1 MTDKKYMTDN
11 LIKVIDMK
19 KFLGVILGVAAVAA
33 CSKSGVEY
41 SEPGEIALNP
51 VNEVSKTKATTEG
64 TTFPQNN
71 IIGVFAYQ
79 QELPA
84 QSEAREFNDA
94 NVFLSNVQF
103 KKDVTN
109 WAGWNG
115 TAHQRYNWPRSGSI
129 LFAAYSPYREGDA
142 VTHAFSADG
151 NTVTKDELSGDF
163 TQPEDISKTVDF
175 LWSPVTSNSYNVGTV
190 NMEFKHAMAWI
201 TVMVRSND
209 TENTTIDVKNLTIS
223 GMNTKG
229 SFKTNKGDISWTL
242 SSEADDVKDIVA
254 YNSVSGQRVTDS
266 YTAVESTAN
275 GILVIP
281 QDITDD
287 MVLKLT
293 YTYKYNNGATPDP
306 ITTTRELALKNLED
320 NTTAHNAITRWENGK
335 HYIIEIQYGASNE
348 ILINPSV
355 TDWTSV
361 TASYTEGASASDT
374 APSTE

>member
-1 MTDKKYMTDN
+1 
-11 LIKVIDMK
+11 MK
-19 KFLGVILGVAAVAA
+19 KFLGIILGVAAVAA

-51 VNEVSKTKATTEG
+51 VNEVSKTRATTTG
-64 TTFPQNN
+64 TTFPQDN

-84 QSEAREFNDA
+84 QSEAKEFNDA
-94 NVFLSNVQF
+94 DVFLSNVQF
-103 KKDVTN
+103 KKDVAN

-115 TAHQRYNWPRSGSI
+115 TTHYRYNWPRSGSI
-129 LFAAYSPYREGDA
+129 LFAAYSPYIEGNTVA
-142 VTHAFSADG
+142 HSFAADG
-151 NTVTKDELSGDF
+151 TTVTKDEFSGEF
-163 TQPEDISKTVDF
+163 TQSDDISKTVDL

-190 NMEFKHAMAWI
+190 NMEFKHAMSWI
-201 TVMVRSND
+201 TVMVKSND
-209 TENTTIDVKNLTIS
+209 TDNTTIAVKNLTIS

-229 SFKTNKGDISWTL
+229 SFTTNKGDISWTL
-242 SSEADDVKDIVA
+242 SSEPGDVKDIVA
-254 YNSVSGQRVTDS
+254 YNGGVNGQEVTDT
-266 YTAVESTAN
+266 YTAVESTSN
-275 GILVIP
+275 GILVLP

-293 YTYKYNNGATPDP
+293 YTYTYNNGATPEP

-320 NTTAHNAITRWENGK
+320 NTPSHNAITRWENGK

-355 TDWTSV
+355 TDWTPV
-361 TASYTEGASASDT
+361 TASYTEEEGVL
-374 APSTE
+374 